1 MAAHAHEWPGMYRGD
16 IAGTPA
22 TLQLTEAGGALHGVI
37 DAGGYRYLLQVRAA
51 GTTAS
56 GTFQDPQAG
65 GTGEAS
71 LALAG
76 DVIEV
81 AVVFAAAAPARE
93 IGLSFTRDGA
103 SVVTEPAPAP
113 GDAEHDPR
121 LVDTWTRKD
130 TLRSGD
136 ATLVT
141 QHGLLVDPGGTVGG
155 GVAKTGGGWR
165 GGGGGDGASE
175 GTSGY
180 WKTEGKSIH
189 AGNGKD
195 WQPYARYHIERGT
208 LMLTFADN
216 SRELW
221 NR

>member
-1 MAAHAHEWPGMYRGD
+1 M
-16 IAGTPA
+16 
-22 TLQLTEAGGALHGVI
+22 
-37 DAGGYRYLLQVRAA
+37 
-51 GTTAS
+51 TAS
-56 GTFQDPQAG
+56 VTFQDPQAG

-121 LVDTWTRKD
+121 LVGTWTRND

-136 ATLVT
+136 APLVT
-141 QHGLLVDPGGTVGG
+141 QLVLIVNPDGTFVRRVDKTVGG
-155 GVAKTGGGWR
+155 GAGWGVR
-165 GGGGGDGASE
+165 DGASE

-180 WKTEGKSIH
+180 WKTEVNKIGRAS
-189 AGNGKD
+189 G
-195 WQPYARYHIERGT
+195 RERVVSVDLGGRGV
-208 LMLTFADN
+208 L
-216 SRELW
+216 
-221 NR
+221 

>member
-1 MAAHAHEWPGMYRGD
+1 MAAPAHEWPGMYRGD

-103 SVVTEPAPAP
+103 SVVPEPGRAHVGTP
-113 GDAEHDPR
+113 
-121 LVDTWTRKD
+121 
-130 TLRSGD
+130 
-136 ATLVT
+136 VT
-141 QHGLLVDPGGTVGG
+141 NALLVC
-155 GVAKTGGGWR
+155 R
-165 GGGGGDGASE
+165 
-175 GTSGY
+175 
-180 WKTEGKSIH
+180 
-189 AGNGKD
+189 
-195 WQPYARYHIERGT
+195 
-208 LMLTFADN
+208 L
-216 SRELW
+216 
-221 NR
+221 

>member
-1 MAAHAHEWPGMYRGD
+1 MRISDWSSDVCSAD
-16 IAGTPA
+16 
-22 TLQLTEAGGALHGVI
+22 
-37 DAGGYRYLLQVRAA
+37 LLQVRAA

-121 LVDTWTRKD
+121 LVGTWTRND

-141 QHGLLVDPGGTVGG
+141 QPVLIVNPDGTFGRRVHKTAGG
-155 GVAKTGGGWR
+155 GAGW
-165 GGGGGDGASE
+165 GVSDGAAA

-180 WKTEGKSIH
+180 WKTAGNNIH
-189 AGNGKD
+189 AGNVKD
-195 WQPYARYHIERGT
+195 ERK
-208 LMLTFADN
+208 
-216 SRELW
+216 S
-221 NR
+221 

>member
-121 LVDTWTRKD
+121 LVGTWTRND

-141 QHGLLVDPGGTVGG
+141 QLVLIVNPDGTFVRRVDKTVGG
-155 GVAKTGGGWR
+155 GR
-165 GGGGGDGASE
+165 SE
-175 GTSGY
+175 EHTSELQSLMRISY
-180 WKTEGKSIH
+180 AVFCLKKK
-189 AGNGKD
+189 KD
-195 WQPYARYHIERGT
+195 NK
-208 LMLTFADN
+208 LTQRPTDYK
-216 SRELW
+216 
-221 NR
+221 

>member
-1 MAAHAHEWPGMYRGD
+1 MSIVCLGSAAVWMDLPCPLDTCERSRCARQTALAAASTGRRCTRQEVADRRLAMTAPAHEWSGMYRGD

-22 TLQLTEAGGALHGVI
+22 TLQLTEAGGGLHGVI

-93 IGLSFTRDGA
+93 IRLTFTRDGA
-103 SVVTEPAPAP
+103 SVVTEPAPRSE
-113 GDAEHDPR
+113 EHPSEPR
-121 LVDTWTRKD
+121 LVDTWTR
-130 TLRSGD
+130 
-136 ATLVT
+136 
-141 QHGLLVDPGGTVGG
+141 
-155 GVAKTGGGWR
+155 
-165 GGGGGDGASE
+165 
-175 GTSGY
+175 
-180 WKTEGKSIH
+180 
-189 AGNGKD
+189 N
-195 WQPYARYHIERGT
+195 
-208 LMLTFADN
+208 
-216 SRELW
+216 
-221 NR
+221 

>member
-1 MAAHAHEWPGMYRGD
+1 MYRGD

-121 LVDTWTRKD
+121 LVGTWTRND
-130 TLRSGD
+130 TPRRGD
-136 ATLVT
+136 APLVT
-141 QHGLLVDPGGTVGG
+141 QLVLIVNPDGTFVRR
-155 GVAKTGGGWR
+155 VDKTDRQSVVSGTMVSGSVDVRWR
-165 GGGGGDGASE
+165 
-175 GTSGY
+175 
-180 WKTEGKSIH
+180 
-189 AGNGKD
+189 AGIQK
-195 WQPYARYHIERGT
+195 Q
-208 LMLTFADN
+208 
-216 SRELW
+216 
-221 NR
+221 